1 MHGSGFGPGETITV
15 KLAGDEVASST
26 SDNTGAFD
34 TTFVISSA
42 YAGRGRTELTVSAQ
56 GETGPPQSSVRGLGR
71 VVVWPTWTAA
81 TWDHRRSYLPKRSW
95 AMSAKLVG
103 MRDANSFDE
112 FYRTTSVRLMGYGY
126 AVTGDLAEAQ
136 DLVQEAYTRAWQRWR
151 TVSVH
156 PNPEGWV
163 RLVVTRLATDRW
175 RRLGRRRAA
184 LLRSGPTEYA
194 PPPGE
199 DAVMLTAAL
208 RGLPVAHRQALALHY
223 LMDLPVAE
231 IAAEAGVAVNT
242 VKSWLSRGRAGLVA
256 ALAGT
261 PPIASHREER

>member
-1 MHGSGFGPGETITV
+1 
-15 KLAGDEVASST
+15 
-26 SDNTGAFD
+26 
-34 TTFVISSA
+34 
-42 YAGRGRTELTVSAQ
+42 
-56 GETGPPQSSVRGLGR
+56 
-71 VVVWPTWTAA
+71 
-81 TWDHRRSYLPKRSW
+81 
-95 AMSAKLVG
+95 
-103 MRDANSFDE
+103 MRDADSFDE
-112 FYRTTSVRLMGYGY
+112 FYRTTSVRLVRYGY

-151 TVSVH
+151 TVAEH

-175 RRLGRRRAA
+175 RRLGRWRAA

-194 PPPGE
+194 RPPSE

-223 LMDLPVAE
+223 LLDLPVAE

-261 PPIASHREER
+261 SSMTSSPGGNDD